1 MQKLLL
7 GAVAAA
13 YLGVGGTALANG
25 SLKDIP
31 EPLPPVITWT
41 GFYIGGGIGAGA
53 VVHELKANAFADE
66 YYYDGGCSTLSVC
79 EAFSSSDLISYNL
92 LDASLNFDGIGG
104 EGIFGTLQIGYDWQF
119 DTRGVF
125 GFFADADLSGIETDL
140 DFSASSGGETFLSGD
155 GEVDMD
161 WMWTIGARLGYL
173 ATPDT
178 LIYFLI
184 GYTQAEF
191 DDPKLSISYDSP
203 FGSILSASS
212 SSTTDSETFRANLDT
227 FSGVTLGL
235 GMETRLDANWGL
247 KLEYRFTQLSD
258 EQLFS
263 ISEKDYDNDYEYTE
277 YGASADLEPSIHT
290 GRVLLTYRF
299 NRAPEPI
306 EPFK

>member
-1 MQKLLL
+1 MRKLLL

-13 YLGVGGTALANG
+13 YLGAGGTALANG

-53 VVHELKANAFADE
+53 VVHELDANAFADK
-66 YYYDGGCSTLSVC
+66 YYYEGGCSLHSVC
-79 EAFSSSDLISYNL
+79 ESYSSSDLISENL

-104 EGIFGTLQIGYDWQF
+104 EGVFGTLQIGYDWQF

-191 DDPKLSISYDSP
+191 DDPSLNINFGDS
-203 FGSILSASS
+203 
-212 SSTTDSETFRANLDT
+212 SETFSTSLDT
-227 FSGVTLGL
+227 FSGVSVGL

-263 ISEKDYDNDYEYTE
+263 ISENDYNDEYQYEYVE

-290 GRVLLTYRF
+290 ARVLLTYRF

-306 EPFK
+306 EPLK

>member
-1 MQKLLL
+1 MP
-7 GAVAAA
+7 
-13 YLGVGGTALANG
+13 TC
-25 SLKDIP
+25 P
-31 EPLPPVITWT
+31 
-41 GFYIGGGIGAGA
+41 
-53 VVHELKANAFADE
+53 
-66 YYYDGGCSTLSVC
+66 
-79 EAFSSSDLISYNL
+79 
-92 LDASLNFDGIGG
+92 
-104 EGIFGTLQIGYDWQF
+104 
-119 DTRGVF
+119 
-125 GFFADADLSGIETDL
+125 GIETDL

-191 DDPKLSISYDSP
+191 DDPSLSINFGDS
-203 FGSILSASS
+203 
-212 SSTTDSETFRANLDT
+212 SETFSTSLDT
-227 FSGVTLGL
+227 SAALAWAL

-263 ISEKDYDNDYEYTE
+263 ISENDYNDEYQYEYVE

-290 GRVLLTYRF
+290 ARVLLTYRF

-306 EPFK
+306 EPLKQPRVLTLSPKESRAAAPGSVHCQCRARKPMSRARKRCVAAPTSLLSRTRLQECVLLANASCTSVMRCRGLSWAQRIWGRAVSSVGRALRLHRRCREFESLTAHQPAPSR